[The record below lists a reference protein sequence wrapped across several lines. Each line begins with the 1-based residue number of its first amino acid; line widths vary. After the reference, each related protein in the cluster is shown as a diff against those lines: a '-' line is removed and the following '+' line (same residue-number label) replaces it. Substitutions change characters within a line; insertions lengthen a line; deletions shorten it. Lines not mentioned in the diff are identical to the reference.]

1 MDFSNAA
8 DMYVGSS
15 PVKEVWMNGKLV
27 WHRPDNIG
35 LMLTGGQIID
45 YTQVMAE
52 GKTYELSEVVGVTVQ
67 ETEVSFIIHPNY
79 AKNGQTCYWSWGSP
93 SLSESLFRT
102 DYEFT
107 ADKHFTGYDDTQT
120 LIADFDSN
128 GASWGRPG
136 NEYAAYTADNVT
148 FNNGEKG
155 YLMSAGEAVMI
166 YNNRVA
172 INSLLAKINGADTII
187 DGKGIWTSTLNAN
200 AGEAIIYAWYLMEE
214 HDKGHR
220 IDGANVQSMKYVR
233 PIARLINN

>member
-8 DMYVGSS
+8 DMYVGSI

-27 WHRPDNIG
+27 WHRPNNIG

-67 ETEVSFIIHPNY
+67 ETEVNFIIHPNY

-128 GASWGRPG
+128 GASWGRPS
-136 NEYAAYTADNVT
+136 NEYAVYAADNVT
-148 FNNGEKG
+148 FSNGEKG

-172 INSLLAKINGADTII
+172 INALLAKINGADTII
-187 DGKGIWTSTLNAN
+187 DGKGIWTSTLNGN
-200 AGEAIIYAWYLMEE
+200 AGETVNNVWYLIENP
-214 HDKGHR
+214 GNHR
-220 IDGANVQSMKYVR
+220 IDGVNVQTMKYVR

>member
-27 WHRPDNIG
+27 WHRPNNIG

-67 ETEVSFIIHPNY
+67 EEEVSFIIHPNY

-102 DYEFT
+102 KLET
-107 ADKHFTGYDDTQT
+107 VADDHITGYEDTQT
-120 LIADFDSN
+120 LIADFDSA
-128 GASWGRPG
+128 GASWGRPS
-136 NEYAAYTADNVT
+136 NEYAVYAADNVT
-148 FNNGEKG
+148 FSNGEKG
-155 YLMSAGEAVMI
+155 YLMSAGEAVI
-166 YNNRVA
+166 IFDNRTI
-172 INSLLAKINGADTII
+172 INALLAKINGADTIV

-200 AGEAIIYAWYLMEE
+200 AGETIIYAWYLMEE

-220 IDGANVQSMKYVR
+220 IDGHNVQGMKYVR

>member
-15 PVKEVWMNGKLV
+15 PVKEAWMNGKLV

-52 GKTYELSEVVGVTVQ
+52 GKTYKVSEVVGVTVQ
-67 ETEVSFIIHPNY
+67 EAEVSFIIHPNY

-102 DYEFT
+102 SLET
-107 ADKHFTGYDDTQT
+107 AADDHITGYEDTQT

-128 GASWGRPG
+128 GASWGRPS
-136 NEYAAYTADNVT
+136 NEYAVYAADNVT
-148 FNNGEKG
+148 FSNEEKG
-155 YLMSAGEAVMI
+155 YLMSAGEAVI
-166 YNNRVA
+166 IFDNRIK
-172 INSLLAKINGADTII
+172 INALLAKINGADTIV
-187 DGKGIWTSTLNAN
+187 DGKGIWTSTLCINPDDN
-200 AGEAIIYAWYLMEE
+200 LIRAWYLMEE
-214 HDKGHR
+214 PGNHR
-220 IDGANVQSMKYVR
+220 IDGHNVQGKKYVR

>member
-15 PVKEVWMNGKLV
+15 PIKEAWMNGKLV

-67 ETEVSFIIHPNY
+67 EAEVSFIIHPNY

-102 DYEFT
+102 KLET
-107 ADKHFTGYDDTQT
+107 EADDHITGYETRRRSS
-120 LIADFDSN
+120 LILTEMAQA
-128 GASWGRPG
+128 GAGQ
-136 NEYAAYTADNVT
+136 A
-148 FNNGEKG
+148 
-155 YLMSAGEAVMI
+155 M
-166 YNNRVA
+166 
-172 INSLLAKINGADTII
+172 
-187 DGKGIWTSTLNAN
+187 STL
-200 AGEAIIYAWYLMEE
+200 
-214 HDKGHR
+214 
-220 IDGANVQSMKYVR
+220 SML
-233 PIARLINN
+233 PTT

>member
-15 PVKEVWMNGKLV
+15 PVKEAWMNGKLV

-52 GKTYELSEVVGVTVQ
+52 GKTYEVSEVVGVTVQ
-67 ETEVSFIIHPNY
+67 EAEVSFIIHPNY

-102 DYEFT
+102 RLET
-107 ADKHFTGYDDTQT
+107 EADDHTTGYEDTQT
-120 LIADFDSN
+120 LIADFDRN
-128 GASWGRPG
+128 GASWGRPS
-136 NEYAAYTADNVT
+136 NEYAVYAADNVT
-148 FNNGEKG
+148 FSNEEKG
-155 YLMSAGEAVMI
+155 YLMSAGEAVI
-166 YNNRVA
+166 IFDNRII
-172 INSLLAKINGADTII
+172 INALLAKINGADTIV
-187 DGKGIWTSTLNAN
+187 DGKGIWTSTLNFDEDTN
-200 AGEAIIYAWYLMEE
+200 EIQAWYLIEE
-214 HDKGHR
+214 PGKHR
-220 IDGANVQSMKYVR
+220 IDGCDVQAMKYVR

>member
-15 PVKEVWMNGKLV
+15 PVKEAWMNGKLV

-67 ETEVSFIIHPNY
+67 EAEVSFIIHPNY

-102 DYEFT
+102 SLET
-107 ADKHFTGYDDTQT
+107 EADDHITGYEDTQT
-120 LIADFDSN
+120 LIADFDRN
-128 GASWGRPG
+128 GASWGRPS
-136 NEYAAYTADNVT
+136 NEYAVYAADNVT
-148 FNNGEKG
+148 FSNEEKG
-155 YLMSAGEAVMI
+155 YLMSAGEAVI
-166 YNNRVA
+166 IFDNRII
-172 INSLLAKINGADTII
+172 INALLAKINGADTIV
-187 DGKGIWTSTLNAN
+187 DGKGIWTSTLCVNPDDN
-200 AGEAIIYAWYLMEE
+200 LIQAWYLMEE
-214 HDKGHR
+214 PGKHR
-220 IDGANVQSMKYVR
+220 IDGHNVQGMKYVR

>member
-1 MDFSNAA
+1 MAQARQHWA
-8 DMYVGSS
+8 DA
-15 PVKEVWMNGKLV
+15 
-27 WHRPDNIG
+27 H
-35 LMLTGGQIID
+35 GGGIID

-67 ETEVSFIIHPNY
+67 EAEVSFIIHPNY

-93 SLSESLFRT
+93 SLSGSLFRT

-172 INSLLAKINGADTII
+172 INALLAKINGADTII
-187 DGKGIWTSTLNAN
+187 DGKGIWTSTLNGN
-200 AGEAIIYAWYLMEE
+200 AGETVNNAWYLIENPG
-214 HDKGHR
+214 KHR
-220 IDGANVQSMKYVR
+220 IDGVNVQSMKYVR